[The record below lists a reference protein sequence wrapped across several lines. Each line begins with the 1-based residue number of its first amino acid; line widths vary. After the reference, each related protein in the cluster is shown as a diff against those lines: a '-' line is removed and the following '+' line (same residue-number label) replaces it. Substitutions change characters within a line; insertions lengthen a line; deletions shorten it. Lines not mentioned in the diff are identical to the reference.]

1 MQLWWVELPNN
12 SCVSLFPERLF
23 CLGNAS
29 SYVTFFHVSV
39 DEGSYE
45 PNPTLIQIRKTA
57 ERTMETAHKMNIV
70 KTKAEADN
78 EPDSD

>member
-1 MQLWWVELPNN
+1 MLLNMF
-12 SCVSLFPERLF
+12 LF
-23 CLGNAS
+23 
-29 SYVTFFHVSV
+29 SV

-45 PNPTLIQIRKTA
+45 PNPILIEIRKVA
-57 ERTMETAHKMNIV
+57 EKTMETAHKMNIV